1 MNTKPITTARDDD
14 LRLSLAALRR
24 AAQRAQDLAL
34 QTGTAIVDTRLHA
47 VKTTSP
53 PRRRPLPPRECRS
66 RLRLVASNPD
76 PTRGQETK
84 ARAAWKR

>member
-53 PRRRPLPPRECRS
+53 PEAATAPAAGVQEPPATCREQ
-66 RLRLVASNPD
+66 P
-76 PTRGQETK
+76 
-84 ARAAWKR
+84 